1 MSLCRSI
8 YAILLL
14 PLLLSAATASA
25 DMPAAAPPAAPSV
38 DELQQLVNTL
48 QDDKSRVEFVTQ
60 LKTLIAAQQAA
71 AQPATASPVGWF
83 SQRIDQLTGEVLV
96 GASVL
101 VDAPRIVA
109 WGRLQV
115 VDEEARRR
123 WLDIGLALVIVFG
136 CATVV
141 EWLVRRFLL
150 RLLPRAPPRRSDAS
164 GVRLL
169 FALFELVIGALPI
182 VAFAA
187 VAYVVLPVT
196 LPPYSASR
204 TSLALLVHATVV
216 ARLILAVAKSL
227 LLASESGIG
236 LIPATDETRN
246 YLYIWIKRFTYWSV
260 FGFAFAEGAWWL
272 GVPGGVYALLLKG
285 VALVLAILAIVFV
298 LQNRVAIQGW
308 VAGPAELPDDA
319 RAVGWRRLR
328 RRLGETWHVLAIV
341 YILGIFV
348 VYALHVAG
356 GFVYLLRATALS
368 LVAIVG
374 AQLLMRFAERVSER
388 GFAIAPDL
396 KTRFPTLE
404 QRANRYVP
412 ILTGLVRA
420 IVYLAALLVVL
431 QAWDVGSFAWFDTDL
446 GRRAIGIVLSVAA
459 VLGVALAAWEIFSAA
474 IERHLST
481 LAASPSSRTRRRTLL
496 PLLRTA
502 MLCIIVIMATLIV
515 LSQIGINIAPL
526 LAGAGVVGLAIGFGS
541 QALVKDIIT
550 GLFIL
555 IEDQIAVGDI
565 VDVGKDHK
573 GTVEAISIR
582 TIRLRDQ
589 AGVVHTVPF
598 SEVNSIK
605 NLTKDFAYA
614 VARIGISYAED
625 IDRVVEILRGVSEEL
640 MADET
645 VAPFILDPFNYQG
658 VDSLDEFS
666 LVLLVRIQTLPGK
679 HLVVGRAFNRL
690 VKMAFDKHG
699 IVGRD
704 PSPMVI
710 TGPAF
715 DSSNVASGN
724 NAPAAQS
731 APANHR
737 RRA

>member
-1 MSLCRSI
+1 MC
-8 YAILLL
+8 AILLL
-14 PLLLSAATASA
+14 LLLVAATPALA
-25 DMPAAAPPAAPSV
+25 DPPTAPSV
-38 DELQQLVNTL
+38 DELQRLVDTL
-48 QDDKSRVEFVTQ
+48 QDDKARADFVTQ
-60 LKTLIAAQQAA
+60 LQALIAAQRGAA
-71 AQPATASPVGWF
+71 AQHESASPVGWL
-83 SQRIDQLTGEVLV
+83 SQRIDQVTSEVLES
-96 GASVL
+96 ASVV
-101 VDAPRIVA
+101 VDAPRLVA
-109 WGRLQV
+109 WGRWQV
-115 VDEEARRR
+115 ENDGARRR
-123 WLDIGLALVIVFG
+123 WLEIGLALVIVFG
-136 CATVV
+136 CATVA
-141 EWLVRRFLL
+141 EWLVRRFLM
-150 RLLPRAPPRRSDAS
+150 RLLPRAPPRRSDAR

-169 FALFELVIGALPI
+169 FALLELIIGALPI

-196 LPPYSASR
+196 LPPSSASR
-204 TSLALLVHATVV
+204 TSLALLVHAVVV

-227 LLASESGIG
+227 LLGSDPGIG
-236 LIPATDETRN
+236 LVVTTEETRN
-246 YLYIWIKRFTYWSV
+246 YLYIWIKRFTFWGV

-272 GVPGGVYALLLKG
+272 GVPGGVYALMLKS

-298 LQNRVAIQGW
+298 LQNRAAVHGW
-308 VAGPAELPDDA
+308 IAGPAKPPDDA
-319 RAVGWRRLR
+319 GAVGWHRLR
-328 RRLGETWHVLAIV
+328 RRLAETWHVLAIV

-356 GFVYLLRATALS
+356 GFVYLLRATVLS
-368 LVAIVG
+368 LVAIIG
-374 AQLLMRFAERVSER
+374 ARLLVRLAERVSER

-431 QAWDVGSFAWFDTDL
+431 QAWDVGSFAWFETEL
-446 GRRAIGIVLSVAA
+446 GRKATGIVLSVGA
-459 VLGVALAAWEIFSAA
+459 VVGIALAVWEIFSAA
-474 IERHLST
+474 IERHLSN
-481 LAASPSSRTRRRTLL
+481 LAATAPSRTRLRTLL

-502 MLCIIVIMATLIV
+502 MLCVIVVMATLIV

-589 AGVVHTVPF
+589 AGIVHTVPF
-598 SEVNSIK
+598 SEVTSIK

-614 VARIGISYAED
+614 VARIGISYSED
-625 IDRVVEILRGVSEEL
+625 IDRVVEILRGASEEL
-640 MADET
+640 MTDEA

-658 VDSLDEFS
+658 VDSLDDFS

-704 PSPMVI
+704 PSPVVI
-710 TGPAF
+710 TGAGYDTPSA
-715 DSSNVASGN
+715 ASGSN
-724 NAPAAQS
+724 EQAAQPATATLRRS
-731 APANHR
+731 A
-737 RRA
+737 

>member
-1 MSLCRSI
+1 MR
-8 YAILLL
+8 AILIF
-14 PLLLSAATASA
+14 LLLLLATPALA
-25 DMPAAAPPAAPSV
+25 EVPAAAPAAPSV
-38 DELQQLVNTL
+38 DELQQLVDTL
-48 QDDKSRVEFVTQ
+48 QDDKTRAQFVTQ
-60 LKTLIAAQQAA
+60 LQTLIAARRAAVTQQESVW
-71 AQPATASPVGWF
+71 PTGWL
-83 SQRIDQLTGEVLV
+83 SQQVDQFTSEILE
-96 GASVL
+96 GASVV
-101 VDAPRIVA
+101 VDAPRVVA
-109 WGRLQV
+109 WGRWQV
-115 VDEEARRR
+115 EDATARQR
-123 WLDIGLALVIVFG
+123 WLDVGLALVIVFG
-136 CATVV
+136 CAAVA
-141 EWLVRRFLL
+141 EWLVRRFLM
-150 RLLPRAPPRRSDAS
+150 RLLPRAPTRRDTR

-169 FALFELVIGALPI
+169 FALVELVIGVLPI

-196 LPPYSASR
+196 LPPSSASR
-204 TSLALLVHATVV
+204 TSLALLVYATVIV
-216 ARLILAVAKSL
+216 RLILAVAKSL
-227 LLASESGIG
+227 LLASDPGIG
-236 LIPATDETRN
+236 LISSTEETRN
-246 YLYIWIKRFTYWSV
+246 YLYIWIKRLACWSV

-272 GVPGGVYALLLKG
+272 GVPAGIYALMLKG

-298 LQNRVAIQGW
+298 LQNRAVVSGW
-308 VAGPAELPDDA
+308 IAGPSELPADA
-319 RAVGWRRLR
+319 HAAGWRRLR
-328 RRLGETWHVLAIV
+328 RRLAETWHVLAIV

-356 GFVYLLRATALS
+356 GFIYLLRATALS
-368 LVAIVG
+368 LVAIIG
-374 AQLLMRFAERVSER
+374 ARLLVRVAERASER

-404 QRANRYVP
+404 QRANRYLPV
-412 ILTGLVRA
+412 LTGLVRA
-420 IVYLAALLVVL
+420 VVYLAALLVVL
-431 QAWDVGSFAWFDTDL
+431 QAWDVGSFAWFDTEL
-446 GRRAIGIVLSVAA
+446 GRKVTGIALSVAA
-459 VLGVALAAWEIFSAA
+459 VLGIALALWEIFSAA

-481 LAASPSSRTRRRTLL
+481 LAASPSSRTRQRTLL

-502 MLCIIVIMATLIV
+502 MLCVIVVMVSLII

-526 LAGAGVVGLAIGFGS
+526 LAGAGVIGLAIGFGS

-598 SEVNSIK
+598 SEVTSIK

-625 IDRVVEILRGVSEEL
+625 IDRVVEILRAASEEL
-640 MADET
+640 MAEEA

-658 VDSLDEFS
+658 VDSLDD
-666 LVLLVRIQTLPGK
+666 LAVVLLVRIRTLPGK

-690 VKMAFDKHG
+690 VKIAFEKHG
-699 IVGRD
+699 VVGRD
-704 PSPMVI
+704 PSPMII
-710 TGPAF
+710 TRPAL
-715 DSSNVASGN
+715 
-724 NAPAAQS
+724 NAPDVGSGGNEPAA
-731 APANHR
+731 PPIPMDR